1 MYPCLIYANAIL
13 IYFQCWEGDNT
24 VSLPD
29 LRTEDSDVLSMWET
43 WVAQLVANYTIDG
56 IRLDSAEEVDTAF
69 FPPFQSAVGGMHIL
83 GEVFNG
89 NPAYVCPYQNYLSG
103 LLNYPT

>member
-69 FPPFQSAVGGMHIL
+69 FPPFQSAAGGMLYLAKSSTAILLMSAHIK
-83 GEVFNG
+83 
-89 NPAYVCPYQNYLSG
+89 
-103 LLNYPT
+103 TT